1 LCCGE
6 REISLLGEWE
16 CGHIIA
22 SSMGGLTTIN
32 NLRPLCG
39 SCNRSM
45 GIENMKTYMER
56 TGRDKSNPE
65 GYLSLCVE
73 WVTPDEYKN
82 AMDVNSDEGNGEDE
96 RQSIRYVDMVKEDPK
111 V

>member
-1 LCCGE
+1 MKYKEPTLGKGM
-6 REISLLGEWE
+6 RTLLY
-16 CGHIIA
+16 
-22 SSMGGLTTIN
+22 
-32 NLRPLCG
+32 R
-39 SCNRSM
+39 
-45 GIENMKTYMER
+45 
-56 TGRDKSNPE
+56 
-65 GYLSLCVE
+65 SLCVE